1 MNTIPA
7 FQKSYDFYKHLY
19 INLRQIPK
27 RDRYTWGERCEMLAL
42 DLLKTVSE
50 AEFAPSGNKRI
61 LLQKSSETVDLIKIY
76 LRLGSDLK
84 ILDQKKYIAREYEI
98 LEVGKM
104 IGGWKKSV

>member
-1 MNTIPA
+1 MNTVPA

-27 RDRYTWGERCEMLAL
+27 RDRYTWGERCEALAL
-42 DLLKTVSE
+42 ELLKNISE
-50 AEFAPSGNKRI
+50 AEFAPGGQKRM
-61 LLQKSSETVDLIKIY
+61 LLQKSSETIDMIKIY
-76 LRLGSDLK
+76 LRLGNDLK
-84 ILDQKKYIAREYEI
+84 ILDEKKYISREFEI